1 MRLCVITI
9 NNFNQKIIRRTK
21 QVSFVF
27 QVKKKNAYCHKPLL
41 YLFCILNACIE
52 KKIKSLALLHT
63 FHKAISSQIEVGE
76 DCATPGNL
84 TASLTWS
91 YTVSI
96 YSCQKRILEWTD
108 PWFDQVEDLLC
119 SYLSTVWQEGS
130 LGEVI
135 ATTFLFL
142 LHGPSLRTA
151 GIPFKLLIFFFFLS
165 IELDLLCVPFIVSV
179 TEEQ

>member
-1 MRLCVITI
+1 MLAL
-9 NNFNQKIIRRTK
+9 
-21 QVSFVF
+21 
-27 QVKKKNAYCHKPLL
+27 KK
-41 YLFCILNACIE
+41 

-76 DCATPGNL
+76 DRAAPGNL

-91 YTVSI
+91 YTLSI

-119 SYLSTVWQEGS
+119 SYLVTAWQEGS

-151 GIPFKLLIFFFFLS
+151 GIPFKLLIFFFAFFPLS
-165 IELDLLCVPFIVSV
+165 WIYFVSPSLCLILKNNNHTILV
-179 TEEQ
+179 QA